1 MIKNFY
7 ITAKDIKDPKDKKM
21 SLYSCELTEE
31 ILDGTTNMVQLIQK
45 IEEFNG
51 TKPRTKRMLYSIM
64 VDGVNAPI
72 FVAKAKFINDDT
84 LVVYAYNSNGS
95 IYITNNKKT
104 ESQLVDGISTFML
117 STDKITAVNFGSFS
131 KTDCGFLIEP
141 DGVSEERML
150 SLINGELSNWNSSV
164 GSGEYRQAINHFCI
178 FMKNN
183 RINDYDF
190 NYNNAAFNKYI
201 TLCSAYMTLIRD
213 IVGRYNDKKINVLDP
228 NKPNKIYFFK
238 DKAAMYEF
246 IKISEH
252 TRMNITIN
260 NSFFDADI
268 ELFNEILETE

>member
-21 SLYSCELTEE
+21 SLYSSELTEE
-31 ILDGTTNMVQLIQK
+31 ILDGTTDMIQLIRK

-51 TKPRTKRMLYSIM
+51 DKPRTKRMLYSIM
-64 VDGVNAPI
+64 VDGVNAHI
-72 FVAKAKFINDDT
+72 FVAKAKFINETT

-95 IYITNNKKT
+95 VYITSNKDK

-141 DGVSEERML
+141 DGISEDRML
-150 SLINGELSNWNSSV
+150 SLITNELSTWNSSV

-178 FMKNN
+178 FMKDNK
-183 RINDYDF
+183 INDYDF

-213 IVGRYNDKKINVLDP
+213 IVARHNDKTRNVLDP

-238 DKAAMYEF
+238 DKAAMDEF
-246 IKISEH
+246 IKIAEH

-260 NSFFDADI
+260 NSFFDEDI
-268 ELFNEILETE
+268 ELFNEILKKE

>member
-21 SLYSCELTEE
+21 SLYSSELTEE
-31 ILDGTTNMVQLIQK
+31 ILDGTTDMIQLIRK

-51 TKPRTKRMLYSIM
+51 DKPRTKRMLYSIM

-72 FVAKAKFINDDT
+72 FVAKAKFVTETT

-95 IYITNNKKT
+95 VYITSNKDK

-141 DGVSEERML
+141 DGISEDRML
-150 SLINGELSNWNSSV
+150 SLITNELSTWNSSV

-178 FMKNN
+178 FMKDNK
-183 RINDYDF
+183 INDYDF

-213 IVGRYNDKKINVLDP
+213 IVARHNDKTRNVLDP

-238 DKAAMYEF
+238 DKAAMDEF
-246 IKISEH
+246 IKIAEH

-260 NSFFDADI
+260 NSFFDEDI
-268 ELFNEILETE
+268 ELFNEILEKE